1 MARLATVRRLFPPAI
16 GWRARRS
23 ARAAI
28 ARVAVP
34 LAVCACA
41 ATLCAVP
48 VHASSPASVTVAAP
62 FAATVSG
69 HGDPSP
75 AAVDL
80 SQEGTSDWAHWGR
93 LDAYSVDRKSGGDQ
107 IGKLGIIGA
116 GVVAQDTTSPTRY
129 SWMDGAP
136 TTSIS
141 DTATSTP
148 TTSISDTTGS
158 TPTVSISN
166 TTGSTPTTS
175 ISDTATGVS
184 ITGVGSGFRLHV
196 PARAGVSIL
205 RVYVGVSGG
214 RGLFTATLGH
224 GARPAYSDRSF
235 LYTRGA
241 SNVVYT
247 LTYRSASITVDWTL
261 LQSIGNGSVR
271 LQAATLRNIAGV

>member
-1 MARLATVRRLFPPAI
+1 MRHTPSPRDSTVMVRLATVRRLFPRSI

-34 LAVCACA
+34 LAICACA
-41 ATLCAVP
+41 AALCAVP

-62 FAATVSG
+62 LAATLSG

-80 SQEGTSDWAHWGR
+80 SQEGTSDWVHWGR

-107 IGKLGIIGA
+107 IGRLGIIGT
-116 GVVAQDTTSPTRY
+116 GPVAQDTTSPTRY
-129 SWMDGAP
+129 SWTGGAP

-141 DTATSTP
+141 DTAT
-148 TTSISDTTGS
+148 S

-184 ITGVGSGFRLHV
+184 VTGVGNGFRLHV

-214 RGLFTATLGH
+214 RGLLTATLGH
-224 GARPAYSDRSF
+224 GARPAYSDRPF

-261 LQSIGNGSVR
+261 LRDNGNGSVTV
-271 LQAATLRNIAGV
+271 QAATLRTVAGV

>member
-1 MARLATVRRLFPPAI
+1 MQRTPSLRDSTVMARLATVTHLFQRSI
-16 GWRARRS
+16 GWQARRS

-28 ARVAVP
+28 TRVAAP

-41 ATLCAVP
+41 AALCAVP
-48 VHASSPASVTVAAP
+48 VHASSPASNTMAALL
-62 FAATVSG
+62 AATVSG

-75 AAVDL
+75 PVVDL
-80 SQEGTSDWAHWGR
+80 SQEGTSDWVHWGR

-107 IGKLGIIGA
+107 IGRLVILGA
-116 GVVAQDTTSPTRY
+116 GAVEQDTTSPTRY
-129 SWMDGAP
+129 SWTGGAP
-136 TTSIS
+136 TVSISNTATSTPTVSIS

-148 TTSISDTTGS
+148 T
-158 TPTVSISN
+158 V
-166 TTGSTPTTS
+166 S
-175 ISDTATGVS
+175 ISDTATGIS

-214 RGLFTATLGH
+214 RGLLTATLGH
-224 GARPAYSDRSF
+224 GARPAYSDRPF
-235 LYTRGA
+235 LYTRRA

-261 LQSIGNGSVR
+261 LRDNGNGSVTV
-271 LQAATLRNIAGV
+271 QAATLRTVAGV